1 MNNFIVSGKGFLK
14 TVKHNKENNQLIF
27 EWSRN
32 VRDAY
37 KYKTG
42 KVAGD
47 LIEKHQLDAFVWNPY
62 KEEPIVGKFG
72 ICQRNYFNNS
82 GMDDTFVEH
91 KILEWIPERIVMEKK
106 TDVNFISSKGIDSRT
121 YYDTYEDAV
130 VACRVKN
137 MEILNE
143 LIDKMYKLD
152 DTINKKKDIEE

>member
-14 TVKHNKENNQLIF
+14 TVKHNKENNQLVF
-27 EWSRN
+27 EWSHN

-47 LIEKHQLDAFVWNPY
+47 LIKKHQLDAFVWNPY

-72 ICQRNYFNNS
+72 IKESSTYIGYNY
-82 GMDDTFVEH
+82 GI
-91 KILEWIPERIVMEKK
+91 KLEWIPQRIVMENKS
-106 TDVNFISSKGIDSRT
+106 DINFLSSKGIDSRT

-137 MEILNE
+137 MER
-143 LIDKMYKLD
+143 KKLKNN
-152 DTINKKKDIEE
+152 II